1 MAGILDGLGTILLP
15 KGKGQKGG
23 RGYTPTFNPRQQ
35 VLSAPQYRDH
45 LTDVY
50 SSRVANDSRTL
61 IATLANMDPDVS
73 AAINAFLSVAGSVD
87 PIVFAYDADDN
98 IDPEG
103 IAIGQKLIAL
113 LTTVNDYTIGFSSKP
128 TLEGLCTDMR
138 YMTLLRG
145 GTAME
150 LVLDKTYVPSELRQ
164 IDLQTIEW
172 NQTEPGKFKPVQKPS
187 GSNDK
192 IDMDIPT
199 FFTSTFHQSPLD
211 VYTYSPFVS
220 AINTIASRQLV
231 INELYRIMKIVGY
244 PRVDITIMEEVLAGA
259 APAAFRNQPDKIR
272 AFVEQEMARIRT
284 TIAGLGSA
292 DAFVH
297 SSAVTATVIN
307 DKNPSA
313 GLQIQGVI
321 DVLNAQNQA
330 ALKVMPAVVGK
341 ANNGQVA
348 STEARLFAINA
359 DALNRSIA
367 GPLTRS
373 LTLGAR
379 LAGYEGR
386 IEVVFPPVE
395 LRPQLELEPQKTMK
409 SSRLKQDLS
418 AGLISDEEYSMEMY
432 GRPPLPGAPKLS
444 GTNFMDPAPAASVD
458 ATDQSPNGDPLGR
471 GMATPGGK
479 SAKSNGVSS
488 APKSGTKLSFQNED
502 GSVFQIDL

>member
-1 MAGILDGLGTILLP
+1 
-15 KGKGQKGG
+15 
-23 RGYTPTFNPRQQ
+23 
-35 VLSAPQYRDH
+35 
-45 LTDVY
+45 
-50 SSRVANDSRTL
+50 
-61 IATLANMDPDVS
+61 
-73 AAINAFLSVAGSVD
+73 
-87 PIVFAYDADDN
+87 VFAYDAEDN

-150 LVLDKTYVPSELRQ
+150 LVLDKTYIPSELRQ

-172 NQTEPGKFKPVQKPS
+172 NQTEPGKFKPVQKPA

-244 PRVDITIMEEVLAGA
+244 PRVDIQIMEETLANS
-259 APAAFRNQPDKIR
+259 APAAFRNQPEKIR
-272 AFVEQEMARIRT
+272 AFVEAEMQRIRA

-444 GTNFMDPAPAASVD
+444 GTNFMDPVPAASVD
-458 ATDQSPNGDPLGR
+458 PSKQSPNSDSLGR
-471 GMATPGGK
+471 GMATPGGD
-479 SAKSNGVSS
+479 SARSNGVSS
-488 APKSGTKLSFQNED
+488 AKKSGAKLSFENED
-502 GSVFQIDL
+502 GSVFQIPL

>member
-1 MAGILDGLGTILLP
+1 MASAILNGLGAVVLP

-23 RGYTPTFNPRQQ
+23 KGSTPTFNPRQQ

-50 SSRVANDSRTL
+50 TSRVANDSRTL
-61 IATLANMDPDVS
+61 IASLANMDPDIS

-87 PIVFAYDADDN
+87 PIVYAYDENDE

-113 LTTVNDYTIGFSSKP
+113 LTTVNDYSLGFSSKP
-128 TLEGLCTDMR
+128 TLDSLCTDLR

-145 GTAME
+145 GTAIE
-150 LVLDKTYVPSELRQ
+150 LVLDKAYVPSELRL
-164 IDLQTIEW
+164 IDLATIEW
-172 NQTEPGKFKPVQKPS
+172 NQTDPGKFKPVQKPK
-187 GSNDK
+187 GSNET
-192 IDMDIPT
+192 IDLDIPT

-244 PRVDITIMEEVLAGA
+244 PRVDIQIMEDVLANS
-259 APAAFRNQPDKIR
+259 APAAFRNQPEKIR
-272 AFVEQEMARIRT
+272 EFVEAEMGRIRN

-348 STEARLFAINA
+348 STEARLFAIGC
-359 DALNRSIA
+359 DALNRSTA

-373 LTLGAR
+373 LTLAAR
-379 LAGYEGR
+379 LAGYAGR
-386 IEVVFPPVE
+386 IEVIFPPVE
-395 LRPQLELEPQKTMK
+395 LRPTLELEPQKTMK
-409 SSRLKQDLS
+409 SSRLKMDLS
-418 AGLISDEEYSMEMY
+418 AGLITDIEYSMEMY
-432 GRPPLPGAPKLS
+432 GRPPLAGAPELS
-444 GTNFMDPAPAASVD
+444 GTGFMDQANAASVD
-458 ATDQSPNGDPLGR
+458 ATDQSPNGDALGR

-479 SAKSNGVSS
+479 AAKGNGVASAK
-488 APKSGTKLSFQNED
+488 KSGSNAP
-502 GSVFQIDL
+502 